1 MKILS
6 MRMMRTPIRVR
17 QKNKTTKWQLNY
29 SQSIINI
36 KNYIVV
42 LRSAVFLFHFR
53 FNTAGQGWGPSSS
66 WDGSEPPLL
75 PSLWLDDFPGVH
87 PTKSLR
93 CSSGWGHPSGRP
105 APPPAGQ
112 ICCWCS
118 TFPNLLT
125 CHSKYFLWVISA
137 LWHCI
142 HLVFCANSFKYH
154 HMPEIFGSKENDSTI

>member
-1 MKILS
+1 M
-6 MRMMRTPIRVR
+6 
-17 QKNKTTKWQLNY
+17 
-29 SQSIINI
+29 
-36 KNYIVV
+36 VV

-118 TFPNLLT
+118 TSLRVILSIFYESSQLCGIAFLFILFSVRTPSSITTCQRYLAAKKMTALFRECKTLELL
-125 CHSKYFLWVISA
+125 
-137 LWHCI
+137 
-142 HLVFCANSFKYH
+142 HLAVF
-154 HMPEIFGSKENDSTI
+154 TL